1 MKKTNE
7 FSFLNSFWINGGS
20 GAVRIYLIWGF
31 FISFE
36 VNSIYG
42 FPTFCNLWECS
53 VTWGSLGV
61 TAELLASSKLQYQEQ
76 LEILRKCSLVW
87 QVYYPEL
94 HFQMWVQF
102 RLTTVLLLTQ
112 LLACF
117 PVLFVGMTVP
127 VRVA

>member
-1 MKKTNE
+1 M
-7 FSFLNSFWINGGS
+7 
-20 GAVRIYLIWGF
+20 
-31 FISFE
+31 
-36 VNSIYG
+36 
-42 FPTFCNLWECS
+42 
-53 VTWGSLGV
+53 
-61 TAELLASSKLQYQEQ
+61 TAELASSKLQYQEQ

-112 LLACF
+112 LLSCF

-127 VRVA
+127 VRVAQYDHDPVKTVPGGLFFNCLFTIPAHCNPAK